1 MLAPLR
7 EDPPDNLLYQSNL
20 AISYPSDRYATAWR
34 RNIMLWLDGV
44 EPGWAIPAF
53 LVGFVAIWTLTLVL
67 AYWNAG
73 LHPDVLETW
82 SVGRDWAWGNAKH
95 PPLMGWVV
103 HGWTLIFPKA
113 DWSFQLLATVNAAVA
128 LWSVDLI
135 TRRFV
140 RGDKRLIVLLL
151 LLLLPAY
158 DFHAQRFNANS
169 VLLAPW
175 PLATY
180 AFLRSFEKRDIFWSV
195 LAGLLGA
202 LAMLGKYYSVFLL
215 AGFCFAALCHPR
227 RAQYFG
233 SKAPWI
239 SIVAGLI
246 ALSPHILWLRTH
258 GEPSFH
264 YALDHAGLPFSESVS
279 DVAKFFL
286 GIAGFMI
293 LPTIVWIAMIRF
305 RWHEWLHDLANLD
318 ESLWLLAM
326 IFVGTVLLA
335 GTTALAFSSSLPGI
349 WHLQALFMPV
359 VVAVCA
365 TRFPL
370 DRVDTTNLA
379 AIVLSLLLIFLV
391 GSPFHALYRNWH
403 PFKEGRNYY
412 QEAATVVTQRW
423 RAAFGVPLSRVGG
436 DDGLIYATAF
446 YSADHPR
453 YNRPLETPDAPM
465 VSDGW
470 TALCFR
476 DDPVCMSWMKQTRQR
491 IGRGSCLEFQAT
503 TRLWGYPG
511 PSRKVAAILVPPLS
525 AKTKQAA
532 MSGCK
537 F

>member
-7 EDPPDNLLYQSNL
+7 NDLPNNLLHQSNAAL
-20 AISYPSDRYATAWR
+20 PYPSDRCGVAWR
-34 RNIMLWLDGV
+34 RHIMLWLDGI

-53 LVGFVAIWTLTLVL
+53 LVGFVVIWTVTLVL

-215 AGFCFAALCHPR
+215 AGFCLAALCHPR

-233 SKAPWI
+233 SRAPWI
-239 SIVAGLI
+239 SILTGLVVL
-246 ALSPHILWLRTH
+246 APHVYWLWTH
-258 GEPSFH
+258 GEPSFQ
-264 YALDHAGLPFSESVS
+264 YALGHAGLPFSESVS
-279 DVAKFFL
+279 DVAKFYL

-293 LPTIVWIAMIRF
+293 LPTIAWIAMIRF

-318 ESLWLLAM
+318 ESLWLLAV
-326 IFVGTVLLA
+326 IFVGTLLLA
-335 GTTALAFSSSLPGI
+335 GMTALALSSSLPGI

-370 DRVDTTNLA
+370 DRVGTTNLA

-453 YNRPLETPDAPM
+453 YNRPLETLDASM
-465 VSDGW
+465 VSGGW

-491 IGRGSCLEFQAT
+491 IGRGYCLEFQAT
-503 TRLWGYPG
+503 TQLWGYPG
-511 PSRKVAAILVPPLS
+511 PSRKVAAMLVPPLS
-525 AKTKQAA
+525 AGTKYATT
-532 MSGCK
+532 SGCK
-537 F
+537 L

>member
-7 EDPPDNLLYQSNL
+7 TDPQDNSLHQSDKV
-20 AISYPSDRYATAWR
+20 ISYPSDRYAAVWR
-34 RNIMLWLDGV
+34 RHIMLWLDGV

-53 LVGFVAIWTLTLVL
+53 LVGFVVIWTLTLVL

-82 SVGRDWAWGNAKH
+82 SAGRDWVWGNAKH
-95 PPLMGWVV
+95 PPLMGWVP
-103 HGWTLIFPKA
+103 HGWTLFFPKT

-180 AFLRSFEKRDIFWSV
+180 AFLRSFEKRDIVWSV

-239 SIVAGLI
+239 SIFTGLA
-246 ALSPHILWLRTH
+246 ALAPHVYWLWTH
-258 GEPSFH
+258 GEPSFQ
-264 YALDHAGLPFSESVS
+264 YALGHAGLPFSESAF

-293 LPTIVWIAMIRF
+293 LPAIAWIAMIRF
-305 RWHEWLHDLANLD
+305 HWHEWLRDLANMN
-318 ESLWLLAM
+318 ESLWLLTM
-326 IFVGTVLLA
+326 IFVGTMLLA

-349 WHLQALFMPV
+349 WHLQALFMPI

-365 TRFPL
+365 TRFPV

-379 AIVLSLLLIFLV
+379 AIVLSLLLIFLI

-412 QEAATVVTQRW
+412 HEAATAVTQRW
-423 RAAFGVPLSRVGG
+423 RAAFGIPLSRVDGF
-436 DDGLIYATAF
+436 DGLVYATAY

-453 YNRPLETPDAPM
+453 YSQPLETLETSK
-465 VSDGW
+465 VNDGW
-470 TALCFR
+470 SALCFR
-476 DDPVCMSWMKQTRQR
+476 DDPVCMSWMKQVHQR
-491 IGRGSCLEFQAT
+491 IGRGSCLEFKAT
-503 TRLWGYPG
+503 TQIWGYPG
-511 PSRKVAAILVPPLS
+511 PSREVVAMLVPPVS
-525 AKTKQAA
+525 VKDQYTAA
-532 MSGCK
+532 PGCK